1 MLFRGVC
8 VGAMFAVTLATAARA
23 SESEPAKWQAHIDF
37 EGKPGTKRNLG
48 EADLFLPLAQD
59 ARTLLFGNVR
69 TRFDG
74 DGGREGN
81 FGLGVRHML
90 DQGWNLGLYSYF
102 DRRRSDYGN
111 YFSQVTVG
119 GEALS
124 LDWDLRVNGYLPVGQ
139 RSHQVDSL
147 NTATVSGTSV
157 IFRGGEE
164 RSLGG
169 FDAEAGWRIPLFDAE
184 GDKHLRIYGGG
195 YRFAA
200 AEAPTVQ
207 GPRGRIDLTFDGIPY
222 LWEGARLSLGAEIQ
236 HDDPRGAQ
244 GFGSIRLRIP
254 LSVFSGA
261 APRTLTAMEQRMAD
275 PIVRDIDIV
284 AQAGAFGPAETATQL
299 GSGAAFTLLDGAST
313 TNLPGTVAVAAAN
326 TTFVMSGTFN
336 TTALTQ
342 LQSGQSMKAG
352 SITVR
357 SPSGRTATLTT
368 TATISG
374 SDAVQNVI
382 QLAGNNTLSGLT
394 ITGTDTG
401 GGVTGVLLNN
411 TAGNINILNNTIRVT
426 QTGTN
431 AANGISVTNNSTV
444 VISGNVITVTSIA
457 GQTATALNMNGPTG
471 VTVSG
476 NTLSASGGTTNSAVA
491 LSGSTVNAGSTGNVM
506 AAGACDNNGG
516 NSGSA
521 VGFTNGST
529 CP

>member
-1 MLFRGVC
+1 MCRRHVRRE
-8 VGAMFAVTLATAARA
+8 AAAARA

-59 ARTLLFGNVR
+59 ASTLLFGNVR

-207 GPRGRIDLTFDGIPY
+207 GPRGRIEPDL
-222 LWEGARLSLGAEIQ
+222 
-236 HDDPRGAQ
+236 
-244 GFGSIRLRIP
+244 
-254 LSVFSGA
+254 
-261 APRTLTAMEQRMAD
+261 
-275 PIVRDIDIV
+275 
-284 AQAGAFGPAETATQL
+284 
-299 GSGAAFTLLDGAST
+299 
-313 TNLPGTVAVAAAN
+313 
-326 TTFVMSGTFN
+326 
-336 TTALTQ
+336 
-342 LQSGQSMKAG
+342 
-352 SITVR
+352 
-357 SPSGRTATLTT
+357 
-368 TATISG
+368 
-374 SDAVQNVI
+374 
-382 QLAGNNTLSGLT
+382 
-394 ITGTDTG
+394 
-401 GGVTGVLLNN
+401 
-411 TAGNINILNNTIRVT
+411 
-426 QTGTN
+426 
-431 AANGISVTNNSTV
+431 
-444 VISGNVITVTSIA
+444 
-457 GQTATALNMNGPTG
+457 
-471 VTVSG
+471 
-476 NTLSASGGTTNSAVA
+476 
-491 LSGSTVNAGSTGNVM
+491 
-506 AAGACDNNGG
+506 
-516 NSGSA
+516 
-521 VGFTNGST
+521 
-529 CP
+529 